1 LQTGRVSLQ
10 TRPVSW
16 QDAVCLHGP
25 GCNEFAKV
33 RAWLESAG
41 ISQHELGTQMGY
53 SEDVA
58 RKAVWQFLRS
68 KDPRIG
74 MLRRFATAAGIPI
87 EELVTGAKAT
97 AKRKK

>member
-1 LQTGRVSLQ
+1 MDDPED
-10 TRPVSW
+10 PVM
-16 QDAVCLHGP
+16 HR
-25 GCNEFAKV
+25 V

-41 ISQHELGTQMGY
+41 ISQHELGVRMGY

-74 MLRRFATAAGIPI
+74 MLRRFARAAGMSIQ
-87 EELVTGAKAT
+87 ELVDERKNPTR
-97 AKRKK
+97 RKK